1 MLTVD
6 QIADK
11 YLPTFNSDCARIRN
25 IKSQLRQQ
33 LKNDINNLINDQERK
48 KRAEKPATKATR

>member
-6 QIADK
+6 QIAEK
-11 YLPTFNSDCARIRN
+11 YFPIAHSDCLRTRN

-33 LKNDINNLINDQERK
+33 LKNDINDLLNDQERK